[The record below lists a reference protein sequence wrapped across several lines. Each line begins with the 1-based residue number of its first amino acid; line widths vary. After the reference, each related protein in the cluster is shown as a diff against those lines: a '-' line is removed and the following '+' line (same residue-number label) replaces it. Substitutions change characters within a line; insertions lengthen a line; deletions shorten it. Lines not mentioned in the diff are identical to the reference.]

1 LFLAGLLLAPIHIA
15 QAEEEPIPANA
26 KEIEVHKDFTLTF
39 KQVDLM
45 TAKDPVAHIAGITDQ
60 FLNGETILGEA
71 ILNSP
76 VPRARIDAM
85 REAKQP
91 MAFQCE
97 SAGVYEIEGARLV
110 SGRGCEIVPVP

>member
-1 LFLAGLLLAPIHIA
+1 MAPIHIA

-26 KEIEVHKDFTLTF
+26 QKIEVHTDFTLTF